1 MVYTDS
7 YIVCFHTYML
17 TSQSVSVGVGVG
29 VDVCQSVSGVASVS
43 VKC

>member
-1 MVYTDS
+1 MSNVVYIDS
-7 YIVCFHTYML
+7 YVVCLHANINA
-17 TSQSVSVGVGVG
+17 VSVGVG

>member
-1 MVYTDS
+1 MA
-7 YIVCFHTYML
+7 YIHANI
-17 TSQSVSVGVGVG
+17 SAVSVG